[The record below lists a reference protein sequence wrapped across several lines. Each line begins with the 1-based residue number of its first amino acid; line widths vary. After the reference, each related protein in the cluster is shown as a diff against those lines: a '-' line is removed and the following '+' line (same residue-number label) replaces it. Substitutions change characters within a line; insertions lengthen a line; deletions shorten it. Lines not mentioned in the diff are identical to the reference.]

1 MDNEKVATVWHSA
14 IGGILLLFAIVEA
27 TTEGLPS
34 GGTSFYAA
42 ILSFTLAARKENSHA
57 G

>member
-42 ILSFTLAARKENSHA
+42 VLSFMLAARKEGSHA

>member
-14 IGGILLLFAIVEA
+14 VGGVFLFFAIA
-27 TTEGLPS
+27 QLATEGFPS
-34 GGTSFYAA
+34 GGTDFYVAV
-42 ILSFTLAARKENSHA
+42 LSFTLAARKEDSHA

>member
-1 MDNEKVATVWHSA
+1 MDNGKAAMIWHSA

-27 TTEGLPS
+27 ITEGLPS

-42 ILSFTLAARKENSHA
+42 VLSFTLAARKEINHA